1 MIKSLEQISERHR
14 SLVGG
19 KAFALSRM
27 LKSGIMIPPAICIG
41 ADAYREFVMSSGIR
55 ERVMMELNRK
65 AFEELRWEE
74 IWDVSLRVRNL
85 FSKTNVPARLG
96 NELRQAIS
104 SAFGDRP
111 VTVRS
116 SAPGEDSAK
125 TSFAGLHESYVNV
138 RGAESILEHVRLV
151 WASLWSDRALL
162 YRRELGLDIENS
174 SMAVV
179 IQELVVGERSGVAFG
194 MNPNDDT
201 QAIVE
206 AVYGLNQGLVDGAVE
221 PDSWIIERESHRII
235 SHSSVNREKAV
246 LPSKEG
252 VLLQSL
258 SPESGRKPPLNDEEV
273 NKVFT
278 LTQKAEQLFNAPQD
292 VEWTFKGSS
301 LYALQARP
309 ITTHKTEK
317 VGDQRSWYL
326 SLTRSFENLKMLR
339 ERIEMELIPAM
350 IEEADRL
357 ASIDISRLSDSQLAE
372 EINQRLRI
380 HGKWENVYKD
390 DFIPF
395 AHGARLFGQ
404 VYSDKM
410 HPSDPYEFTDLLK
423 GTSMVSVR
431 RNGMLVDM
439 AEMIRKDASLA
450 KSLEQKSYE
459 DLGTE
464 FSTKLEQ
471 FLVEFGDF
479 TYIGRHSSRSKDSVS
494 KLLLQM
500 ASQKTAESGFQPRRA
515 KKLAEA
521 FISRFEEGEKAF
533 ASELLDLA
541 RVSYQ
546 LRDDDNI
553 YIGRV
558 EGQMHSAVEEGKRR
572 IEERGQIAAS
582 QLDARE
588 VARVLIEPGFQPSAR
603 RLPTEISQ
611 DPSLRSR
618 QIVGQPS
625 GPGIAVGKARVIIN
639 ASDLFDFEAGEI
651 LVCDAIDPNMTFVVP
666 LSAAVVE
673 RRGGMLIH
681 GAIIAREY
689 GLPCVTGVPN
699 ATSAIRTGDEVTVD
713 GFLGIVI
720 IGKPTIT

>member
-1 MIKSLEQISERHR
+1 
-14 SLVGG
+14 
-19 KAFALSRM
+19 
-27 LKSGIMIPPAICIG
+27 
-41 ADAYREFVMSSGIR
+41 
-55 ERVMMELNRK
+55 
-65 AFEELRWEE
+65 
-74 IWDVSLRVRNL
+74 
-85 FSKTNVPARLG
+85 
-96 NELRQAIS
+96 
-104 SAFGDRP
+104 
-111 VTVRS
+111 
-116 SAPGEDSAK
+116 
-125 TSFAGLHESYVNV
+125 
-138 RGAESILEHVRLV
+138 
-151 WASLWSDRALL
+151 
-162 YRRELGLDIENS
+162 
-174 SMAVV
+174 
-179 IQELVVGERSGVAFG
+179 
-194 MNPNDDT
+194 
-201 QAIVE
+201 
-206 AVYGLNQGLVDGAVE
+206 
-221 PDSWIIERESHRII
+221 
-235 SHSSVNREKAV
+235 
-246 LPSKEG
+246 
-252 VLLQSL
+252 
-258 SPESGRKPPLNDEEV
+258 
-273 NKVFT
+273 
-278 LTQKAEQLFNAPQD
+278 
-292 VEWTFKGSS
+292 
-301 LYALQARP
+301 
-309 ITTHKTEK
+309 
-317 VGDQRSWYL
+317 
-326 SLTRSFENLKMLR
+326 
-339 ERIEMELIPAM
+339 MELIPAM

-357 ASIDISRLSDSQLAE
+357 ASIDVSRLSDSQLAE
-372 EINQRLRI
+372 EIKQRLRI
-380 HGKWENVYKD
+380 HGKWEDVYKD

-404 VYSDKM
+404 VYNDKM

-431 RNGMLVDM
+431 RNGMLIDM
-439 AEMIRKDASLA
+439 AEMVRKDASLA

-459 DLGTE
+459 DLGIE
-464 FSTKLEQ
+464 FSTRLEQ

-500 ASQKTAESGFQPRRA
+500 ASQEPAKSGFQPRKA

-521 FISRFEEGEKAF
+521 FISRFEEREKAF

-553 YIGRV
+553 YIGRI
-558 EGQMHSAVEEGKRR
+558 EGQMHLSVEEGKRR

-582 QLDARE
+582 QLDPRE
-588 VARVLIEPGFQPSAR
+588 VARVLIEPDFQPSGR

-611 DPSLRSR
+611 DQILRSR

-639 ASDLFDFEAGEI
+639 ASDLFDFKAGEI